1 MNSFVIDNLLFITW
15 VLLSIS
21 PFSFSFRKELT
32 MGSKSSMSESV
43 MKAFSLVL
51 TNMNDMW
58 WCTTVRTTTLFV
70 DMFFFLAEF
79 P

>member
-1 MNSFVIDNLLFITW
+1 
-15 VLLSIS
+15 
-21 PFSFSFRKELT
+21 

-51 TNMNDMW
+51 TNMKDIW

-79 P
+79 PWGN